1 MAVTF
6 VVQPTLTPML
16 PPIPSS
22 GLGLTVLIVLESFVG
37 LFLGTISRMLAAA
50 LEIAGT
56 IISMQIGLSNAFMF
70 NPALASQGTLI
81 GGYMGNIGV
90 VLLFVTDLH
99 HLLILSVIGSYEVFT
114 PGAPLPMGDFAETMT
129 GMVAQCFSVGAQMAA
144 PFITI
149 GIMFNLALGL
159 LQKMM
164 PQFQAFGIIMGGQI
178 VLGLALLMVVLSATM
193 MFWLRTMESSLAAF
207 LG

>member
-1 MAVTF
+1 MAITF
-6 VVQPTLTPML
+6 VVQPTLTPTL
-16 PPIPSS
+16 PPMPPS

-114 PGAPLPMGDFAETMT
+114 PGAPLPIGDFAETMT
-129 GMVAQCFSVGAQMAA
+129 GMVARCFSVGAQMAA
-144 PFITI
+144 PFIVI

-178 VLGLALLMVVLSATM
+178 VLGLALLMIVLSATM